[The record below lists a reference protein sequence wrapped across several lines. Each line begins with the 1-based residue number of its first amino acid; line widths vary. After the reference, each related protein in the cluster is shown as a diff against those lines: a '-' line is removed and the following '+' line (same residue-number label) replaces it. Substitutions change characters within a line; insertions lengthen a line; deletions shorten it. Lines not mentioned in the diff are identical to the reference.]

1 MGRLRLLSLSC
12 QELGQHLDEL
22 NTEYFHLSNYLQKYR
37 IAAYRNL
44 YLAKELIKVIKD
56 NMSGQQ
62 QELLTDNL
70 LLIDIPKYSQTKN
83 VTLDASSVSFDNDSF
98 TRDFSVNINDALSNM
113 ANYIEEIEN
122 PTHNDFI
129 DAAVVNGVQA
139 LANTAISAITGL
151 FNMNSRTRE
160 ALRDKEVQ
168 ISDCIQ
174 YLSSSIPK
182 IQQYQATLLR
192 QSEIMIALSN
202 FNKAFVHAYEPLRHI
217 VFGRPNI
224 KQFLHGVVKNREIF
238 KTDDFRKDLQL
249 LIATC
254 SEYNKI
260 NKATVSNNS
269 MMEDSTDLRQNSSSQ
284 RMNTPK
290 KVNKDLAYHS
300 IEETTIEIIK

>member
-1 MGRLRLLSLSC
+1 
-12 QELGQHLDEL
+12 
-22 NTEYFHLSNYLQKYR
+22 
-37 IAAYRNL
+37 
-44 YLAKELIKVIKD
+44 
-56 NMSGQQ
+56 
-62 QELLTDNL
+62 
-70 LLIDIPKYSQTKN
+70 
-83 VTLDASSVSFDNDSF
+83 
-98 TRDFSVNINDALSNM
+98 
-113 ANYIEEIEN
+113 
-122 PTHNDFI
+122 
-129 DAAVVNGVQA
+129 
-139 LANTAISAITGL
+139 
-151 FNMNSRTRE
+151 MNSRTRE